1 MQKSAFLFPGQ
12 GSQAVGMMS
21 GFADAG
27 SAEHRDIAR
36 ATFAEA
42 SAVLGYD
49 LWDLVQTGPE
59 ERLGQTE
66 ITQPALLT
74 ASIAA
79 WRIWQA
85 VGGANPDFMA
95 GHSLGEYSALA
106 AAGAIDFAAAVGLV
120 AERGR
125 RMQAATPP
133 GSGAMAAILGL
144 DDAVLEEVCGRATKE
159 LEQESGPGR
168 VVSCANYNS
177 PGQIVIAGDRVAVE
191 RACALAAAAGARRAI
206 PLAVSVP
213 SHCALMR
220 PAADALE
227 RILADVALAPC
238 RVPVVHNVDV
248 RIHGEADAVR
258 AALARQLW
266 QPVRW
271 SGTIEWLIGAGVV
284 NFAECGPGK
293 VLSGLNRRI
302 SRDVVTHAL
311 DSHQAV
317 IEAQANWS

>member
-1 MQKSAFLFPGQ
+1 MPKSAFLFPGQ

-21 GFADAG
+21 AFADAG
-27 SAEHRDIAR
+27 TAGHGDIVR

-49 LWDLVQTGPE
+49 LWDVAQNGPE
-59 ERLGQTE
+59 ERLGLTE
-66 ITQPALLT
+66 VTQPALLA
-74 ASIAA
+74 ASIAT
-79 WRIWQA
+79 WRVWLA
-85 VGGANPDFMA
+85 AGGTDPDYMA
-95 GHSLGEYSALA
+95 GHSLGEYSALV
-106 AAGAIDFAAAVGLV
+106 AAGALGFAEAVGLV

-144 DDAVLEEVCGRATKE
+144 DDAVLEDVCSRATRE
-159 LEQESGPGR
+159 LRQELGR
-168 VVSCANYNS
+168 DLVVSCANYNS
-177 PGQIVIAGDRVAVE
+177 PGQIVIAGDREAVV
-191 RACALAAAAGARRAI
+191 RACALGASAGARRAI

-227 RILADVALAPC
+227 QIIAGISLARG

-248 RIHGEADAVR
+248 GIHEDADAVR
-258 AALARQLW
+258 DALARQLW

-271 SGTIEWLIGAGVV
+271 SATIEWLIGAGVTR
-284 NFAECGPGK
+284 FAECGPGK

-302 SRDVVTHAL
+302 ARDAAAVSL
-311 DSHQAV
+311 DGSQAV
-317 IEAQANWS
+317 IETQANWS

>member
-1 MQKSAFLFPGQ
+1 MHKSAFLFPGQ
-12 GSQAVGMMS
+12 GSQSVGMMS
-21 GFADAG
+21 GFADAAP
-27 SAEHRDIAR
+27 AEHRDIAR

-49 LWDLVQTGPE
+49 LWDLAQHGPE

-66 ITQPALLT
+66 VTQPALLA
-74 ASIAA
+74 ASITT
-79 WRIWQA
+79 WRVWQA
-85 VGGANPDFMA
+85 AGGADPDFMA
-95 GHSLGEYSALA
+95 GHSLGEYSALV
-106 AAGAIDFAAAVGLV
+106 AAGVLGFAGAVGLV

-133 GSGAMAAILGL
+133 GSGSMAAILGL
-144 DDAVLEEVCGRATKE
+144 DNAVLEDVCVRAVKE
-159 LEQESGPGR
+159 LGQGSDRGP

-177 PGQIVIAGDRVAVE
+177 PGQVVIAGDREAVD
-191 RACALAAAAGARRAI
+191 RACALAAAAGARRAV

-220 PAADALE
+220 PAAEALE
-227 RILADVALAPC
+227 QVLANVPLAAARI
-238 RVPVVHNVDV
+238 PVVHNVDV
-248 RIHGEADAVR
+248 EIHGEADEVR

-271 SGTIEWLIGAGVV
+271 SATIEKLIGEGVV
-284 NFAECGPGK
+284 RFVECGPGK

-302 SRDVVTHAL
+302 SRDVASLAL
-311 DSHQAV
+311 DSSQAV
-317 IEAQANWS
+317 VETQANWS

>member
-1 MQKSAFLFPGQ
+1 MHKSAFLFPGQ
-12 GSQAVGMMS
+12 GSQAVGMMG
-21 GFADAG
+21 GFADA
-27 SAEHRDIAR
+27 APVEHRDIAR

-49 LWDLVQTGPE
+49 LWDVTQHGPE

-66 ITQPALLT
+66 VTQPALLA
-74 ASIAA
+74 ASIAT
-79 WRIWQA
+79 WRIWKA
-85 VGGANPDFMA
+85 AGGADPDYMA
-95 GHSLGEYSALA
+95 GHSLGEYSALV
-106 AAGAIDFAAAVGLV
+106 AAGALDFTAGVGLV

-133 GSGAMAAILGL
+133 GCGSMAAILAL
-144 DDAVLEEVCGRATKE
+144 DDAVLEDVCARAARE
-159 LEQESGPGR
+159 LGQ

-177 PGQIVIAGDRVAVE
+177 PGQVVIAGDRQAVE
-191 RACALAAAAGARRAI
+191 RACELALAAGARRAV

-220 PAADALE
+220 PAAAALE
-227 RILADVALAPC
+227 QILAGVPLAGG
-238 RVPVVHNVDV
+238 RIPVVHNVDV
-248 RIHGEADAVR
+248 EIHGAAEAVR

-271 SGTIEWLIGAGVV
+271 SATIERLIGAGVAR
-284 NFAECGPGK
+284 FIECGPGK

-302 SRDVVTHAL
+302 SREVASLAL
-311 DSHQAV
+311 DGSQAV
-317 IEAQANWS
+317 METQANWS